1 MSAPLSTSLSWGF
14 VALAAATLALM
25 TLGAVVRAEGAG
37 LACPDWPLCFG
48 QPIPT
53 FNFQIALEWG
63 HRVLAGSVSLGL
75 AVLTALLLRDPDL
88 RARRGRALAAAWILL
103 GVQVV
108 LGGLTVLLH
117 LAPWTVTAHLLVGS
131 TFCGTLLWI
140 ARDLA
145 EGEPAPDARPLP
157 TGASVLIVGT
167 AVVLFAQILVGGL
180 VSSQAAGLACAHFPT
195 CDGQEYFPSL
205 TGLVGIHVL
214 HRIGA
219 CAVLLAFVALVLS
232 TRRLG
237 RVGAVSR
244 VGLRIVIVQLA
255 LGAANVVTRLPVELT
270 ALHTALAA
278 ALFLVTTLLV
288 RDWIRLRS
296 GSILP
301 EGTLHAAEAR

>member
-1 MSAPLSTSLSWGF
+1 MSAPLSTSLSRGF

-48 QPIPT
+48 QAIPT

-63 HRVLAGSVSLGL
+63 HRVLAGGVSFGL
-75 AVLTALLLRDPDL
+75 AVLTALLLRDPGL
-88 RARRGRALAAAWILL
+88 RAHRGRALAVAWILL

-131 TFCGTLLWI
+131 TLCGALLWI

-145 EGEPAPDARPLP
+145 EGAPAPDAQPLP

-167 AVVLFAQILVGGL
+167 AVVLFVQILLGGL

-195 CDGQEYFPSL
+195 CDGREYVPSL

-219 CAVLLAFVALVLS
+219 CAVLLAFAALVLQ

-244 VGLRIVIVQLA
+244 FGLRIVIVQFA

-296 GSILP
+296 GSIVP
-301 EGTLHAAEAR
+301 EGTLRAAEAR